1 MLGRVTGAAVV
12 TRAPVTPAEP
22 RTFLLDRLAPHE
34 LPGRLVFVAELP
46 KNHLGKVVNAGVG
59 RTDKELAQSGDG
71 MTEELRVRLA
81 GMIADASGG
90 VISPDEV
97 LAGRHTLSA
106 LGLTSLARI
115 SLIDTIE
122 DVFGLE
128 IDLSGDLPSFE
139 DVDTLVAALK

>member
-1 MLGRVTGAAVV
+1 
-12 TRAPVTPAEP
+12 
-22 RTFLLDRLAPHE
+22 
-34 LPGRLVFVAELP
+34 
-46 KNHLGKVVNAGVG
+46 
-59 RTDKELAQSGDG
+59 

-81 GMIADASGG
+81 DMIAAASNGT
-90 VISPDEV
+90 ISPDEV
-97 LAGRHTLSA
+97 LSGRHTLSA

-128 IDLSGDLPSFE
+128 IDLSGDLSSFE

>member
-1 MLGRVTGAAVV
+1 M
-12 TRAPVTPAEP
+12 
-22 RTFLLDRLAPHE
+22 
-34 LPGRLVFVAELP
+34 
-46 KNHLGKVVNAGVG
+46 
-59 RTDKELAQSGDG
+59 TD
-71 MTEELRVRLA
+71 ELRVRLA

-90 VISPDEV
+90 VISSDEV

-128 IDLSGDLPSFE
+128 FDLSGDLSSFE